1 MTSHELAR
9 KLLQQEDVPVVLFD
23 NEYDCYEEVTALN
36 HVTTRYY
43 DTNCN
48 QQNKTKCIELSLQAV
63 LALHEHLWYNPFNTA
78 HSGLPAGYKVENF
91 VLSVI
96 YGGLKLDL
104 WSCAL
109 HHHYG
114 LVNRRCINVSST

>member
-48 QQNKTKCIELSLQAV
+48 QQNKTKCIELSL
-63 LALHEHLWYNPFNTA
+63 
-78 HSGLPAGYKVENF
+78 
-91 VLSVI
+91 
-96 YGGLKLDL
+96 
-104 WSCAL
+104 
-109 HHHYG
+109 
-114 LVNRRCINVSST
+114 